1 MIQHQSTE
9 PPDEGQ
15 RSHSSSLSVGS
26 GEPTDRRRLVADD
39 DSTHET
45 LSQRSQLEAPN
56 SSQGQSLAAHEKRR
70 EGDKQKST
78 WTGFS
83 DRFVWEILAAILSA
97 AMLIALIVV
106 LAKFDGKPQ
115 PTWKHVS
122 LNTVISWLSTISKA
136 CIIFSVSEAIGQLK
150 WVWFAQKTQPLSNLR
165 TFDSASR
172 GFYGSAELI
181 WTLRCRHFAIWGGL
195 AVILALGFDPFT
207 QNLIHYYPNTVE
219 DASQQALLA
228 NVSSYDT
235 AGPPTAHA
243 AEVWIDPV
251 LKANVYNSL
260 FNNDHSRPWSI
271 PQYAC
276 SSSNCTW
283 DPIAALEARAI
294 CSSVTGDLNM
304 SCDSKVPDNLT
315 YAGQPNC
322 TIMLPSNTTAWFIPY
337 QYEYASISIAAV
349 LPDQAVVFKNAT
361 LPPIQMIAPYD
372 FNPSVK
378 SPGEGKW
385 QAMECS
391 IEPIVRSFSAT
402 VQDNMYGEETLGVW
416 TQGFYS
422 CEKNWTNVPTGL
434 YFEPPWGSDLGI
446 SPSSG
451 FMLGSSAI
459 MGITD
464 FFNSLFFG
472 QFYLQ
477 TLNSVVFKT
486 REPSIYAPSDFI
498 QAMSLGNITGCD
510 VRSAEKLECAMK
522 NVAQAM
528 SKTFRDSAYV
538 GANSDFSRANMTIGR
553 ALTSVSY
560 VQVRWPWIVLP
571 ALVWVLGAGTLAGT
585 IWKSRRA
592 QVPKWKNDPI
602 PLLFLYQDGSDKRG
616 VSLTKADG
624 ANHLGMRL
632 YEDDKNMVLAST

>member
-1 MIQHQSTE
+1 MIQQRTE
-9 PPDEGQ
+9 PPEEGQ
-15 RSHSSSLSVGS
+15 RSHCPAQNVGP
-26 GEPTDRRRLVADD
+26 GEPTDRRRRVADD
-39 DSTHET
+39 DSTLET
-45 LSQRSQLEAPN
+45 LSQRSRLEAPN
-56 SSQGQSLAAHEKRR
+56 STQGGSLAVVDEKDER
-70 EGDKQKST
+70 GDKRKST
-78 WTGFS
+78 WAGLS
-83 DRFVWEILAAILSA
+83 DWFVWEILAAILSA
-97 AMLIALIVV
+97 ATLITLVVV

-115 PTWKHVS
+115 PAWEHIS
-122 LNTVISWLSTISKA
+122 LNSVIPWLSTISKA
-136 CIIFSVSEAIGQLK
+136 CIIFAVSEALGQLK
-150 WVWFAQKTQPLSNLR
+150 WVWFAQKTQPMLNLR

-207 QNLIHYYPNTVE
+207 QNLIHYYPNMVE

-228 NVSSYDT
+228 NASSYDT
-235 AGPPTAHA
+235 VGPPTAHA
-243 AEVWIDPV
+243 ALVWVDPV

-260 FNNDHSRPWSI
+260 LNNDQSRPWSI

-283 DPIAALEARAI
+283 DPIAALEARAV
-294 CSSVTGDLNM
+294 CSSVTGYLAM
-304 SCDSKVPDNLT
+304 SCDSKVPENLT

-349 LPDQAVVFKNAT
+349 LPDQALVYKNAT

-372 FNPSVK
+372 FDPSVE

-391 IEPIVRSFSAT
+391 IESIVRSFQAT
-402 VQDNMYGEETLGVW
+402 VRDNVYREETLGVW
-416 TQGFYS
+416 TEGFFPW
-422 CEKNWTNVPTGL
+422 EKNWTNVPTGL
-434 YFEPPWGSDLGI
+434 YLEPPWGSDFGI
-446 SPSSG
+446 SPRSR
-451 FMLGSSAI
+451 FTLGSSAI

-464 FFNSLFFG
+464 FFNSRFFG
-472 QFYLQ
+472 QFFLQ

-486 REPSIYAPSDFI
+486 REPAIYAPSDFI

-510 VRSAEKLECAMK
+510 VRSVEKLECAMK

-538 GANSDFSRANMTIGR
+538 GANSDLSRANMTVGR
-553 ALTSVSY
+553 AMTSVSY
-560 VQVRWPWIVLP
+560 VQVRWAWIVLP

-585 IWKSRRA
+585 IWKTRRA

-602 PLLFLYQDGSDKRG
+602 PLLFLYQDGVDKRG
-616 VSLTKADG
+616 VSLTKAYGTDDV
-624 ANHLGMRL
+624 GMRL